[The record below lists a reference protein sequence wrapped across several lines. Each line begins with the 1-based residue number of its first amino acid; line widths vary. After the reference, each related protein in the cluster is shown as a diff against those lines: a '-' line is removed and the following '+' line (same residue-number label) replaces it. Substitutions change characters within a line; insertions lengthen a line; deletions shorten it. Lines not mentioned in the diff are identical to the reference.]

1 MCFLEIGELGTCGA
15 VECGVV
21 EGHGVFELEIWL
33 GVGFSGLCHSLWCDG
48 EEQRQRLYV
57 VSH

>member
-1 MCFLEIGELGTCGA
+1 MSFLEISKLSTCGA

-33 GVGFSGLCHSLWCDG
+33 GVGFGGLCHSLW
-48 EEQRQRLYV
+48 
-57 VSH
+57 